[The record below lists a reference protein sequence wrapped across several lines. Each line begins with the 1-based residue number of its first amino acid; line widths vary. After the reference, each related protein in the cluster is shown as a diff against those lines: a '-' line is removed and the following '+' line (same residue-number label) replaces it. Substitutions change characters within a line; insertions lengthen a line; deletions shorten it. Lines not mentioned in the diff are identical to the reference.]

1 MAVLGWWA
9 VSYERGTPVHAEGG
23 ELDTE
28 EAPHGRSGQAF
39 ERRGHTLKRFKGFY
53 LNAKTGIWP

>member
-1 MAVLGWWA
+1 
-9 VSYERGTPVHAEGG
+9 VHAEGG